1 MNELLDSLD
10 GVTDGVYSVTTAAG
24 TALLVDLDRQML
36 LRIPGIANHGTEPG
50 FASNQFSNDGEW
62 MTNVSYDSP
71 IRLGETVRMKCDP
84 PMNWYIST
92 PVRTI
97 ERVYNLLDED

>member
-1 MNELLDSLD
+1 MNELLENLE
-10 GVTDGVYSVTTAAG
+10 GVADGVYSVTTAAG
-24 TALLVDLDRQML
+24 TGLLVDLDRNML
-36 LRIPGIANHGTEPG
+36 LRIPGIANGGAEPG

-71 IRLGETVRMKCDP
+71 IRLGETVRMRCDP

-97 ERVYNLLDED
+97 ERVHDLLED